1 MEERDLVSVMEI
13 EKASFTNPWHFSSFL
28 GEIAN
33 YDISF
38 PYVVIHSQ
46 LRRIIGYVIFWLIN
60 DEAQISN
67 FALHP
72 DFRGRSLGGE
82 VLSRILELIQNR
94 GGKEVILEVRPSN
107 MPARMLYAKFG
118 FKVVGVRKQYYNFP
132 REDALLMAKELD
144 TKKRKM

>member
-13 EKASFTNPWHFSSFL
+13 ERASFTNPWHFSSFH

-38 PYVVIHSQ
+38 PYVVVHSQ
-46 LRRIIGYVIFWLIN
+46 LRRIIGYVIFWLIK

-67 FALHP
+67 FAVHP
-72 DFRGRSLGGE
+72 DFRGRGLGEE
-82 VLSRILELIQNR
+82 VLSRILELIQKR
-94 GGKEVILEVRPSN
+94 GGKEVILEVRPTN

-118 FKVVGVRKQYYNFP
+118 FKVAGVRKQYYTFP
-132 REDALLMAKELD
+132 REDALLMAKVFD
-144 TKKRKM
+144 SKKRKI